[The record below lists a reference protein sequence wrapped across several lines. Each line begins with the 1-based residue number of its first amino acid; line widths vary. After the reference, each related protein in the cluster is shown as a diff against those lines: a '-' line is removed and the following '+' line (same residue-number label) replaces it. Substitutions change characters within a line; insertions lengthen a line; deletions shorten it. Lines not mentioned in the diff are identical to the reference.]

1 MLADPQDIEL
11 SDEAPA
17 LPLLV
22 LTSSLLDLALRP
34 TTSPIDVSS
43 IYIVEEALATFL
55 AMSLEDRFDGREGSP
70 RLEEID
76 VIVKALRYDGLLGGQ
91 KLTNDGFS
99 DIPSTILTTSVRA
112 KLRGKPGSISYQPGY
127 LDGLIFDSFL
137 NASDGGRLE
146 DILAASS
153 HPILDSV
160 TDTEVVFTS
169 FAAFATGQASFA
181 PSLPGTGAA
190 VVDGNDITPGIIYS
204 DAMETQPSSP
214 PKSGP
219 TFDRN
224 DPMDLAFVGMSGLIF
239 FAMII
244 IIYLHRVRDKGP
256 SHEERVRHFF
266 VPGADRSRA
275 TADAVYIDSSSDE
288 GPINGANF
296 LSDGSGVLEGRSFQP
311 KILPSPAPLPTLAKY
326 HHPVPKLRPRPQT
339 KLNRYVPNFNP
350 TESILPN
357 HASTGLNPI
366 PEDQAFA
373 SPDYFD
379 PENLRRSDSS
389 LSSDLF
395 GVDVASEL
403 EEDADPSPAK
413 DVDDPTNDRSYGTRG
428 SFSRWNQWL
437 QQVMVVN
444 SGVRGEVPKD
454 SLDDDEGDEYDADLD
469 EINIGNISNSYSSDS
484 GIDGDGLSQ
493 LSTGYSC

>member
-1 MLADPQDIEL
+1 MLADAQDIEP

-55 AMSLEDRFDGREGSP
+55 AMSLEDRFDGRKGSA

-91 KLTNDGFS
+91 KLTNDDVSG
-99 DIPSTILTTSVRA
+99 IPSTILTTTVRA
-112 KLRGKPGSISYQPGY
+112 KLRGKPGSISYKSGY
-127 LDGLIFDSFL
+127 LDDLIFDSFL
-137 NASDGGRLE
+137 NATNGGRLE

-153 HPILDSV
+153 HPILGSV
-160 TDTEVVFTS
+160 TDTEIVFTS

-190 VVDGNDITPGIIYS
+190 VVGGNGITPGIIYS

-214 PKSGP
+214 SKSGP

-224 DPMDLAFVGMSGLIF
+224 DPLDLAFVGMSGLIF
-239 FAMII
+239 FAMVIL
-244 IIYLHRVRDKGP
+244 IYLHRVKDKGP
-256 SHEERVRHFF
+256 SHEERLRHFF

-275 TADAVYIDSSSDE
+275 TADAVYNDSSSDE

-296 LSDGSGVLEGRSFQP
+296 ASDGNGMLEGRSFQP
-311 KILPSPAPLPTLAKY
+311 KTLPSTTPLPTLAKY
-326 HHPVPKLRPRPQT
+326 HYPVPKLRPRPQT
-339 KLNRYVPNFNP
+339 KDNSYALNFRP
-350 TESILPN
+350 S
-357 HASTGLNPI
+357 AGLNPI

-373 SPDYFD
+373 SPGYFD

-403 EEDADPSPAK
+403 DEDADPLPAK
-413 DVDDPTNDRSYGTRG
+413 DVDDPTDGRSDDTRD

-454 SLDDDEGDEYDADLD
+454 SVDDDEGDEYDADLD
-469 EINIGNISNSYSSDS
+469 DINIGNFSNSYSSDS
-484 GIDGDGLSQ
+484 GIYGDVVSQ